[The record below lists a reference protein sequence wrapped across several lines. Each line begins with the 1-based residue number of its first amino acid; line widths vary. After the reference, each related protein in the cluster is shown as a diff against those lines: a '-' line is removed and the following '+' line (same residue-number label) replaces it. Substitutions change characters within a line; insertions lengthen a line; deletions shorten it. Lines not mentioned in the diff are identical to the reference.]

1 MKKGIALAMV
11 AMFSFGAAM
20 VTVTG
25 TSEASYHRDQRQ
37 EIYED
42 GTTNKRSHELHQEDI
57 THDINIGALR
67 YQLNK
72 GEIAQK
78 EYDLQFRK
86 EQQRHDKAVAK
97 IKGQSEKVSKH
108 RK

>member
-42 GTTNKRSHELHQEDI
+42 GTTNKKSH
-57 THDINIGALR
+57 
-67 YQLNK
+67 
-72 GEIAQK
+72 
-78 EYDLQFRK
+78 
-86 EQQRHDKAVAK
+86 
-97 IKGQSEKVSKH
+97 
-108 RK
+108 